1 MGMFDWY
8 EPTVAS
14 ICPQCGAG
22 LKGWQGKDGPCEL
35 LVWRQGEREPVDQR
49 VDDQWRL
56 SAEKLK
62 SFRLP
67 DLFLIYGG
75 CDPHF
80 SVYAICSCTD
90 GVWTETRLLEQ
101 PEDVAKWLFSDRLNY
116 VRAAR
121 RDADAKEKGKTEKL
135 K

>member
-8 EPTVAS
+8 EPTITP

-35 LVWRQGEREPVDQR
+35 LVWRQGERGPIDQR
-49 VDDQWRL
+49 VDDKWRL

-62 SFRLP
+62 CFRLP
-67 DLFLIYGG
+67 ARFLIYTS
-75 CDPHF
+75 CPPHLL
-80 SVYAICSCTD
+80 VHAICTATD
-90 GVWTETRLLEQ
+90 GVWTETRLLE
-101 PEDVAKWLFSDRLNY
+101 PEDVAAELFSDVPNDK
-116 VRAAR
+116 RAAL
-121 RDADAKEKGKTEKL
+121 RDLDTEEKGRTGKL